1 MVNATAS
8 RFMLPPAVYE
18 QAMAKA
24 RGRNK
29 RFLTDYVESAAKV
42 LGVTP
47 TVLSEAIEAE
57 TAARTKA
64 EKQDK
69 AKAKLDDAVQAV
81 KAVKLSAA
89 DRKAVSE
96 LHDICSTLGQHCEV
110 TLSPDGALVV
120 NVQNSELSAKSVI
133 SPWLAYERGVK
144 AGDTFRIEKVGTR
157 HYKAESG
164 EEFTNLTGWIRQ
176 NQPNSQTAAILKRYG
191 QL

>member
-1 MVNATAS
+1 MVTATAS
-8 RFMLPPAVYE
+8 RFSLPPAVYD

-29 RFLTDYVESAAKV
+29 RFLNDYIDSAAKV

-47 TVLSEAIEAE
+47 TVLAEAIQNE
-57 TAARTKA
+57 TATRERA
-64 EKQDK
+64 ERQDK
-69 AKAKLDDAVQAV
+69 AKARLDDAVSAV
-81 KAVKLSAA
+81 KAMKLSAA

-110 TLSPDGALVV
+110 LVGPDGSLVV
-120 NVQNSELSAKSVI
+120 NVANSELSDKSVI

-144 AGDTFRIEKVGTR
+144 AGDTFKLEKLSTR
-157 HYKAESG
+157 HYKDESG
-164 EEFTNLTGWIRQ
+164 EEFSNLTGWIRQ